1 MASSEWNFAFRHS
14 LFASARRSVCS
25 QASQARPETTGA
37 GVKCTVTGI
46 PELFYRYDIGAK
58 GEARA
63 RVYENGHVAFSRRAT
78 PICTEESG
86 MPNLVNSV
94 GTRILPNAPMAAACQ
109 HAKAGPWSVLPERKA
124 EAKLAF
130 SIVHTREAYDSD
142 HRVGIQISTRDMSP
156 RQYYIM
162 ITRDGWGLF
171 GFILALQTTT
181 QADGTILHRLTGQR
195 GDLESGVRRAR
206 PTFPEFVSEDEIFN
220 YLRDGLEQLLR
231 ESEFRTAISANQ
243 KLEFELR

>member
-1 MASSEWNFAFRHS
+1 
-14 LFASARRSVCS
+14 
-25 QASQARPETTGA
+25 
-37 GVKCTVTGI
+37 
-46 PELFYRYDIGAK
+46 
-58 GEARA
+58 
-63 RVYENGHVAFSRRAT
+63 
-78 PICTEESG
+78 
-86 MPNLVNSV
+86 
-94 GTRILPNAPMAAACQ
+94 
-109 HAKAGPWSVLPERKA
+109 
-124 EAKLAF
+124 
-130 SIVHTREAYDSD
+130 
-142 HRVGIQISTRDMSP
+142 MSP

-171 GFILALQTTT
+171 GFILALQTTK